1 MSNGIAERQN
11 RKENLLKIVAI
22 KNLNNRARN
31 LVKLQIFLVSL
42 PVMVATI
49 TVITKT
55 ISPEIAIVPP
65 LLGFIVTLSN
75 FILIYPKI
83 SQIRIKAF
91 LIQQDFDCDVLELPW
106 NRIKLEKP
114 KSEDINSYTLKY
126 LEKDSDLGKI
136 DACYPLSVTRV
147 PLSVG
152 RIICQRKFLGGDS
165 RVRKKFI
172 RSVKLLVMV
181 LFILSVIFA
190 TLNSFTIFQF
200 LSNLLLPFLPA
211 AVFITKL
218 IQDNSNSINRS
229 MVLKNKI
236 ENIWDE
242 VLLSGV
248 SDEKL
253 FRLSLKIQ
261 DELFEKR
268 KIDPVILNYFYEKFR
283 DELPSSRY
291 TPDNMVEEY
300 LSQD

>member
-1 MSNGIAERQN
+1 MSNGIAERQS

-22 KNLNNRARN
+22 KNLNNKARD

-49 TVITKT
+49 TVITRT
-55 ISPEIAIVPP
+55 ISPEIALIPP

-83 SQIRIKAF
+83 SQIRVKAF

-114 KSEDINSYTLKY
+114 DSEDINSFALKY
-126 LEKDSDLGKI
+126 LEKDPDLDKI
-136 DACYPLSVTRV
+136 GTCYPLSVTRV

-165 RVRKKFI
+165 RVREKFI
-172 RSVKLLVMV
+172 RSVKLLVLV

-190 TLNSFTIFQF
+190 TLNSLNIFQF

-236 ENIWDE
+236 ENIWGE
-242 VLLSGV
+242 VLLSGL

-253 FRLSLKIQ
+253 FKLSLKIQ

-268 KIDPVILNYFYEKFR
+268 KTDPVILYYFYEKFR
-283 DELPSSRY
+283 DELPNSSY
-291 TPDNMVEEY
+291 TPDNMVKEY
-300 LSQD
+300 LSRG